1 MTVAEAEI
9 YVKDKKYLKAIDVY
23 KSAMKVYDDG
33 SLSGKIEDVEKHI
46 GIIWRVKLHHM
57 RKKRTGLMQ

>member
-1 MTVAEAEI
+1 
-9 YVKDKKYLKAIDVY
+9 
-23 KSAMKVYDDG
+23 MKVYDDG